1 MGIIED
7 KVLSLQ
13 SENNR
18 EGKGTFYKEKI
29 KLVKTSTTRFKTI
42 MIRNLYYN
50 KEIGNRG
57 WLALTNKTP
66 SDMFNYYKYDER

>member
-18 EGKGTFYKEKI
+18 EGKLFFYKEKI
-29 KLVKTSTTRFKTI
+29 KLVRTTTTRFKTI

-50 KEIGNRG
+50 KEIGGRG
-57 WLALTNKTP
+57 WLSLTNKTP

>member
-7 KVLSLQ
+7 KILSLQ

-18 EGKGTFYKEKI
+18 EGKLFFYKEKI
-29 KLVKTSTTRFKTI
+29 KLVRTTTTRFKTI
-42 MIRNLYYN
+42 SIRNLYYN
-50 KEIGNRG
+50 KKISSRG